1 VVIREILRDNVRA
14 SSVRNQSASARFLI
28 GLNNIAALYIACKV
42 VSSSSLLFLPFIGV
56 LQLDFTTTAAS
67 FAGRFH
73 QNL

>member
-14 SSVRNQSASARFLI
+14 SSVRTAASARFLI